1 MDEIQR
7 SGYMTIEVGTSM
19 VLLATIAVSVRFIS
33 KTFTKARFSF
43 DDYWIFLSLALFWTN
58 LGLLYWAVFKGG
70 GGLDMPNVREKNLK
84 AISRYTKVYISW
96 SPCEPVKSC

>member
-1 MDEIQR
+1 
-7 SGYMTIEVGTSM
+7 M

-43 DDYWIFLSLALFWTN
+43 DDYWIFLSLAFFWTYV
-58 LGLLYWAVFKGG
+58 GLLYWAVFKEG

-84 AISRYTKVYISW
+84 AISRYTKVNISW
-96 SPCEPVKSC
+96 SGCERAESC